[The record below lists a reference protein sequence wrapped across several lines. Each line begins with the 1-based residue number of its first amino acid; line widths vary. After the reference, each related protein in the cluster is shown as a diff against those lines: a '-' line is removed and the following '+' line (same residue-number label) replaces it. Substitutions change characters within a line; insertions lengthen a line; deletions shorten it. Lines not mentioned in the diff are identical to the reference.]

1 MGLFTLVL
9 EVPPEAGYSSL
20 VRTFTL
26 EAAGLADVET
36 ARRATL
42 AEAAALGC
50 ETIIAQ
56 AMAESRTPIKITA
69 HADGSGLTLSLLER
83 GLPLDDAASARDH
96 RWSALLEA
104 VDACGWR
111 SHGTGGS
118 ELRMHVA
125 TKPPESGEATEDA
138 IDPHDSHEEPARA
151 PAPHAYTYRRF
162 EPEDAAQV
170 VRIFYRTYGYHYTPT
185 LFYSPERLIAA
196 NANGTFHSFVAE
208 ADDGE
213 IAAHYAIRP
222 DNRATGEGCAAVVL
236 PEHRGHDVITQAR
249 ASAEGGARAIGLQGY
264 YTEPVTT
271 HPFTQKASEH
281 FGATICAIVLGASPS
296 GLRPSHMD
304 VTVTNQRQ
312 SLTFYAK
319 MLGGALA
326 RVAYVPKRH
335 REIVADRYEK
345 LGCTGELRDGAAP
358 HGRGAFSVTYNRGK
372 DTGTIRVS
380 KVGAESAT
388 VVRQAAEDLRAVQHA
403 KAIFAQLPLD
413 DPGTPALAEALGRD
427 GFFFG
432 GIQPLVLEDGRDAL
446 LMQHLLVPLDTSKLS
461 IASDDGKALLAYI
474 DAERAAVRQSS

>member
-170 VRIFYRTYGYHYTPT
+170 VRIFYRTYGYHYTPS
-185 LFYSPERLIAA
+185 LFYDPRALARA
-196 NANGTFHSFVAE
+196 NAEGRYVSFVAE
-208 ADDGE
+208 AENGE

-222 DNRATGEGCAAVVL
+222 DNAATGEGCAAVVL
-236 PEHRGHDVITQAR
+236 PEHRGHDVITQVR
-249 ASAEGGARAIGLQGY
+249 AAAEDGARAMGLAGY

-271 HPFTQKASEH
+271 HAFTQKASEH
-281 FGATICAIVLGASPS
+281 FGAVCCAIVLGASPS

-304 VTVTNQRQ
+304 VTITDQRQ

-319 MLGGALA
+319 ML
-326 RVAYVPKRH
+326 
-335 REIVADRYEK
+335 REIPARTIYAPPRYADVVAGRFAR
-345 LGCTGELRDGAAP
+345 LGVAATLREGAP
-358 HGRGAFSVTYNRGK
+358 PDGRGAFSVSFANGK
-372 DTGTIRVS
+372 ASGAITVTEIGTDT
-380 KVGAESAT
+380 AT
-388 VVRQAAEDLRAVQHA
+388 RVRQATADLRNVRHA
-403 KAIFAQLPLD
+403 KAIFARLPLD
-413 DPGTPALAEALGRD
+413 DPGTPALADAMEAD

-432 GIQPLVLEDGRDAL
+432 GVQPLVLDGGRDAL
-446 LMQHLLVPLDTSKLS
+446 LLQMNLTHIDTAKLS
-461 IASDDGKALLAYI
+461 IASDDAKALLAFVV
-474 DAERAAVRQSS
+474 AQRGV